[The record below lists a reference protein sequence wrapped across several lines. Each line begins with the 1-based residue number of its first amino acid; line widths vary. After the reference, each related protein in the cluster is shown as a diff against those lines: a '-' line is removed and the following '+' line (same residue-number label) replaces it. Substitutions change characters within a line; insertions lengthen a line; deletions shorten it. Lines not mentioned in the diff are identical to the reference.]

1 MKDKIKVGILRETKN
16 PPDKR
21 VAVTP
26 PQVIKILERFSNVE
40 IFIQPSDLRCYKDAE
55 YKYLNL
61 NLKEDLSDCDILI
74 GVKEVEKSTLI
85 ANKTYMFFAHVAKK
99 QAYNRELLQEIVK
112 KNINLIDYE
121 YLTDYDGSRIV
132 AFGRWAGIVG
142 AYNGL
147 RARGIRN
154 DSFSLKPANEC
165 KDMEEM
171 FAGLKMVNLKPK
183 KILVT
188 GGGRVA
194 MGAME
199 TLSVL
204 NIKEVSAY
212 DFLNKEFDEAVICR
226 LDPKNYVKHKGG
238 MEFNLDHFF
247 KRPEEY
253 VSTFEQYTKVADIYI
268 ACHFWDPK
276 SPVFITKEDMQ
287 KPEFNISVIADV
299 SCDVDGPI
307 ASTLRASTIADPF
320 YGYNPKT
327 GKEEAAFTNKDN
339 ITVMAVDNLPGELPR
354 NSSADFC
361 NKLLDDVFPFLFGND
376 DKNIIERG
384 TITKNGELTEKFKY
398 LQNYLE
404 GKE

>member
-1 MKDKIKVGILRETKN
+1 MTEKIKVGILRETKN

-26 PQVIKILERFSNVE
+26 SQVIQILEQFPNVE
-40 IFIQPSDLRCYKDAE
+40 IFIQPSDLRCYKDEE

-61 NLKEDLSDCDILI
+61 NFKEDLSDCDILI
-74 GVKEVEKSTLI
+74 GVKEVEKSALI
-85 ANKTYMFFAHVAKK
+85 PNKTYMFFSHVAKK
-99 QAYNRELLQEIVK
+99 QPYNRELLQEIIK

-154 DSFSLKPANEC
+154 DSFDLKPANEC
-165 KDMEEM
+165 KDMDEM
-171 FAGLKMVNLKPK
+171 YAGLKMIKLKPK
-183 KILVT
+183 KILIT

-204 NIKEVSAY
+204 NLKEVSPD
-212 DFLNKEFDEAVICR
+212 DFLNKEYDEAIVCR
-226 LDPKNYVKHKGG
+226 LDPEYYVQHKGG
-238 MEFNLDHFF
+238 MEFNLQHFF
-247 KRPEEY
+247 KHPEEY
-253 VSTFEQYTKVADIYI
+253 ISTFKKYTEVTDIYI

-307 ASTLRASTIADPF
+307 ASTLRASTIAEPF
-320 YGYNPKT
+320 YGYNPET
-327 GKEEAAFTNKDN
+327 GKEETAFTSNKN

-361 NKLLDDVFPFLFGND
+361 NKLLNNVFPFLFGND
-376 DKNIIERG
+376 DKKIIHRG
-384 TITKNGELTEKFKY
+384 TITKDGKLTEKYSY
-398 LQNYLE
+398 LQDYLD